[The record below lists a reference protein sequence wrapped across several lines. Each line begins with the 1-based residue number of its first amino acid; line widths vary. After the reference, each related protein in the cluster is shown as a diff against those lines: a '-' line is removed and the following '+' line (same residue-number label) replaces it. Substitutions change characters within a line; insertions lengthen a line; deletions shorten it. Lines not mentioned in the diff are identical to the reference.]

1 MAEAPESTASD
12 ACGGENRGLKSDR
25 VSGLVLLALAGWIVW
40 LNREFPVGTLADP
53 GPGYVPLL
61 LAVGLGVIGLLV
73 ALLGGDSEP
82 LRTIRWTEAR
92 RAVVILVA
100 CGVLTF
106 ALERIGYRLSVFAF
120 LVFFLGVVE
129 RKKPLAVLLVATGFS
144 LASFYVVAILLGVP
158 LPRGPWGF

>member
-12 ACGGENRGLKSDR
+12 ARGGENRGLKSDR

>member
-1 MAEAPESTASD
+1 MTDTPESPAPD
-12 ACGGENRGLKSDR
+12 ARGDRGGGLKSDR

-61 LAVGLGVIGLLV
+61 LAVGLGAIGLLV
-73 ALLGGDSEP
+73 ALFGGDSLP
-82 LRTIRWTEAR
+82 LRDIRWTEAR

-100 CGVLTF
+100 CGALTF

-129 RKKPLAVLLVATGFS
+129 RKKPLPMLLVAAGFS
-144 LASFYVVAILLGVP
+144 MASFYVVADLLGVP